1 MPHVTYLPTLSH
13 VLTLKPKALH
23 TPTTLV
29 TLGDVN
35 HKMAM
40 ALTIMVMSIPIVMVS
55 IIGSGNVILPCQC

>member
-13 VLTLKPKALH
+13 VLILKTKVLH
-23 TPTTLV
+23 TPTTLI

-40 ALTIMVMSIPIVMVS
+40 APTITVMSIAIVMVS
-55 IIGSGNVILPCQC
+55 TIGNGNVILPCRC